1 MQSTWT
7 NQKWEQ
13 WGILFGILLGEFLLL
28 SIKVSK
34 ILQLAILFLKKV
46 QYLEEWWGKGWGHKG
61 RCLGQGWVKS
71 GGTAGR
77 CWGMWGHQLGH
88 VGAPVDAGLC
98 LASCQTWHS
107 WEAEQPPGCETQ
119 FGCWYI
125 HRYSEAG
132 FSLKTAWI
140 NFFLNKGNN
149 GKVTSSWY
157 LVLFIPYSLM
167 EMEKWS
173 KLFVDF
179 CKTVLARI

>member
-13 WGILFGILLGEFLLL
+13 WGIMFGILLGEFLLL

-140 NFFLNKGNN
+140 NFFSKQ
-149 GKVTSSWY
+149 GK
-157 LVLFIPYSLM
+157 
-167 EMEKWS
+167 
-173 KLFVDF
+173 
-179 CKTVLARI
+179 